1 MVNDEVT
8 PIQEPEQTVPKT
20 TPPVGVGGILAALIG
35 SAGTNGF
42 SAILLVWMVTVE
54 LPNQRVEYMNELRAE
69 REVRSRQVEQTN
81 KALMDLTGEIR
92 ELKRFRN

>member
-1 MVNDEVT
+1 MSNEIAQT
-8 PIQEPEQTVPKT
+8 QEPEKETPKT
-20 TPPVGVGGILAALIG
+20 PAPVSVGGIVAALIG

-42 SAILLVWMVTVE
+42 SAALLVWMVTVE